1 VRGYLLPALAIVS
14 DSRAPRPLRRNGE
27 FEWATAAD
35 KNSFV
40 EDNTMYIV
48 PTLTQDEIGSD
59 RLLNGYTLDLGEA
72 CTASNKTGPNCIITS
87 NSSMGV
93 IIPPVQSARLST
105 KLSHNIR
112 YGKVEFQ
119 AKMPTGDWIWPSI
132 WMLPTENYYGPWPI
146 SGEIDVRACELAAA
160 ASGPRLTWPS
170 LLPDHH
176 RSRQRRQVPLAGRQ
190 LRHLCPP
197 LGPAQGAR
205 SDLLDLRL
213 ERES

>member
-1 VRGYLLPALAIVS
+1 
-14 DSRAPRPLRRNGE
+14 
-27 FEWATAAD
+27 
-35 KNSFV
+35 
-40 EDNTMYIV
+40 MYIV

-93 IIPPVQSARLST
+93 IIPPVQSARLTT
-105 KLSHNIR
+105 KLSQNIR

-146 SGEIDVRACELAAA
+146 SGEIDVRWRPCYGFNRAPFADPPS
-160 ASGPRLTWPS
+160 ASLQIITGRGNDAKYPSQGVNYVTSALHWGPLK
-170 LLPDHH
+170 
-176 RSRQRRQVPLAGRQ
+176 A
-190 LRHLCPP
+190 
-197 LGPAQGAR
+197 
-205 SDLLDLRL
+205 LDRTYWTFGWNV
-213 ERES
+213 SA